1 MRLKKISSIAIFLFI
16 SISSSANAQSL
27 VPDSTAKA
35 WFPDAKF
42 GVFVHWVINY
52 SPPKNKED
60 IASNYK
66 KYWLETNKASASF
79 TASNYHPETWAKDF
93 KSWGAKYV
101 VLTTKHHLGFALFDY
116 PSGKFTA
123 KKCSPAKRDLLT
135 DYVKAMRTEGL
146 KVGFY
151 FSLPDWMHPDYFSLK
166 TYDNGKQ
173 VDWKKSDYIRWKKF
187 TDEMLGEI
195 SHLCRNYGK
204 IDLFWFDGDWERSA
218 DMWRSKDI
226 ADTISKYQ
234 PNAVINDRLR
244 HIDLGDYST
253 PEMKVPGMA
262 KSDKW
267 MELCTTLG
275 YNWDGKDSQKDLKEP
290 QELVRIFGDMLSIG
304 GNTLLN
310 VAPDSSGVIS
320 PAQIKK
326 MALLGNW
333 INSHS
338 EAIYG
343 SRAGLPWG
351 LFNGGSTR
359 KGSTI
364 YLLAYETSPGELV
377 VKGIEGEIESVT
389 HLATGTPL
397 DVRCMNDYHS
407 ENGTKGWRFISLPA
421 ELVEPYA
428 TVIKITFKNKKAKI
442 NTPDGKVLSW
452 EN

>member
-1 MRLKKISSIAIFLFI
+1 MPLKKITFIAIFIFI
-16 SISSSANAQSL
+16 SISSNAQSL
-27 VPDSTAKA
+27 VSDSTAKA

-42 GVFVHWVINY
+42 GVFVHWLIDY
-52 SPPKNKED
+52 SLPENTAD
-60 IASNYK
+60 ITLNHK
-66 KYWLETNKASASF
+66 KYWLEANKAAASF
-79 TASNYHPETWAKDF
+79 TAKDYHPELWAKEF

-101 VLTTKHHLGFALFDY
+101 VLTTKHHVGFALFDY
-116 PSGKFTA
+116 PGAKFTA
-123 KKCSPAKRDLLT
+123 KKCSPAKRDLLIE
-135 DYVKAMRTEGL
+135 YVKAMRAEGL

-151 FSLPDWMHPDYFSLK
+151 FSLPDRMHPDYYSLK
-166 TYDNGKQ
+166 TSDNGKQ
-173 VDWKKSDYIRWKKF
+173 VDWKQSDFIHWKKY

-218 DMWRSKDI
+218 EMWRSKDI

-234 PNAVINDRLR
+234 PGAVINDRLR

-262 KSDKW
+262 KSNNKW

-275 YNWDGKDSQKDLKEP
+275 YNWDGPDSQKDLKEP

-310 VAPDSSGVIS
+310 VAPDGSGVIS
-320 PAQIKK
+320 QVQVDK
-326 MALLGNW
+326 MSLLGNW
-333 INSHS
+333 INAHS
-338 EAIYG
+338 EAVYG

-364 YLLAYETSPGELV
+364 YLIAYETSTGELV
-377 VKGIEGEIESVT
+377 VKGLEGEIESVT
-389 HLATGTPL
+389 HLATGKPL
-397 DVRCMNDYHS
+397 KVRCMNDYHS

-428 TVIKITFKNKKAKI
+428 TVVKITFKNKKVKI
-442 NTPDGKVLSW
+442 DTPDGKYLDW